1 MLCFKLGLGRR
12 EKVVR
17 VLPGIMQVLPEE
29 EINEKEWWSTLE
41 KVKEGPD
48 GQEIVIK
55 TNYGKNG
62 AEVLQNFCRQLD
74 LHL

>member
-1 MLCFKLGLGRR
+1 MLWFEIRSWKK
-12 EKVVR
+12 EKSWE

-55 TNYGKNG
+55 ANYGKNG
-62 AEVLQNFCRQLD
+62 AEVLKNFCRQLD

>member
-1 MLCFKLGLGRR
+1 
-12 EKVVR
+12 
-17 VLPGIMQVLPEE
+17 MQVLPEE

-55 TNYGKNG
+55 ANYGKNG
-62 AEVLQNFCRQLD
+62 AEVLKNFCRQLD

>member
-1 MLCFKLGLGRR
+1 
-12 EKVVR
+12 
-17 VLPGIMQVLPEE
+17 MQVLPEE